1 MTKLWRNYG
10 EIMIKLWYRYWN
22 RDKIMI
28 NLWCPYDERGD
39 MLKVFIKEY
48 MNGNKKRIGDILS
61 LKKDEIVE
69 LLQKGLKKRAV
80 KKILE
85 EELKINIKDDTFYKW
100 VKRNIENE
108 PLTSSTNKKSN
119 IEGGEVAK
127 NEKVAQ
133 NGSDGSNSV
142 DMDLI
147 NNVAKIY
154 KGE

>member
-1 MTKLWRNYG
+1 
-10 EIMIKLWYRYWN
+10 
-22 RDKIMI
+22 
-28 NLWCPYDERGD
+28 